1 MFLEQIQMINA
12 FQRLYKGRIALEKIQ
27 TEEEIRMIIQSEL
40 KDEFTHPRT
49 RQTVDKKYELAI
61 SRIQMSTLSLEEKL
75 ILEDV
80 YREEYL
86 KLSTGYEV

>member
-1 MFLEQIQMINA
+1 MINA